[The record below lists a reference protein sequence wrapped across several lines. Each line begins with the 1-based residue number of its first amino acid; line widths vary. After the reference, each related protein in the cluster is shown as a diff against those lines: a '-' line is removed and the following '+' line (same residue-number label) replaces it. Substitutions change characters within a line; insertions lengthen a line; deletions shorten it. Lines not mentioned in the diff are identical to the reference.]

1 MKIKVFSSLLFCLI
15 CQVSVAQGKAFPEN
29 KYRDSYNA
37 YQITGFSIGG
47 GYSSS
52 HFLNDVYGVNME
64 EAKIKSGFGYAAN
77 MRLIYKSVFA
87 ELTYFISNFNGDGM
101 KQALA
106 LPEEYAFTHRG
117 VEATA
122 NFILMPASSGIS
134 FIKPYIGAGYQIG
147 EAAITTKQ
155 SFIIGKDLHSSEKT
169 NAVLGQ
175 VGVLLFPS
183 KQVYI
188 SAAYKRSFDSFQKNK
203 GHSRLEIGFA
213 YLFGGGDIR
222 MK

>member
-1 MKIKVFSSLLFCLI
+1 
-15 CQVSVAQGKAFPEN
+15 
-29 KYRDSYNA
+29 
-37 YQITGFSIGG
+37 
-47 GYSSS
+47 
-52 HFLNDVYGVNME
+52 
-64 EAKIKSGFGYAAN
+64 
-77 MRLIYKSVFA
+77 
-87 ELTYFISNFNGDGM
+87 M

-134 FIKPYIGAGYQIG
+134 FIKPYIGAGCQIG